1 MGWEGVY
8 RHIRDLTPSASITIR
23 EAAGETLKSSIFHSW
38 IHDTRD
44 DRIAATR
51 GAYAKLYHEF
61 AGLGGDASF
70 YKTEA
75 EGQISRPIMEGVS
88 YSIAGRGGLLWGLN
102 KPLLFSDRFQLG
114 GPTSVRSFKA
124 NGLGPHDGG
133 LSLLFRPS

>member
-8 RHIRDLTPSASITIR
+8 RQIRDLTPTASITIR

-51 GAYAKLYHEF
+51 GHYAKLYHEF

-75 EGQISRPIMEGVS
+75 EGQISRPITEGVS

-133 LSLLFRPS
+133 TSLACE